1 MGRQRGGVEA
11 DPLGDAVE
19 GAVDHQLDL
28 VFFEARGEPFRQ
40 RQVAAA
46 REDATAR
53 SAADAAAEA
62 RFHQVEKDFNAYK
75 RIRIKS
81 ADPEKGGKTIA
92 LKKTKLAELV
102 NLYASLTSYNSRNWT
117 IAVMGRVADAHAD
130 FAQMMY
136 KAPEPKGLSDD
147 EFDMYITMV
156 EDFGLQYENEAIKRY
171 EQAVLQSRRLKVTSE
186 WTTYALQK
194 INKYKPTEYPLFK
207 ELKRKTV
214 SDPLYT
220 IDTRVP
226 EGR

>member
-1 MGRQRGGVEA
+1 MNQLRNRREGWVGGRRVRGGHCWES
-11 DPLGDAVE
+11 LGW
-19 GAVDHQLDL
+19 GR
-28 VFFEARGEPFRQ
+28 ARGER
-40 RQVAAA
+40 A
-46 REDATAR
+46 EGLH
-53 SAADAAAEA
+53 AADAAAEA

-75 RIRIKS
+75 KILIKS
-81 ADPEKGGKTIA
+81 ADPVKGGKVIA
-92 LKKTKLAELV
+92 KKKTKLSDLV
-102 NLYASLTSYNSRNWT
+102 NLYASLTAYNSRNWT
-117 IAVMGRVADAHAD
+117 IAIMGRVADAHAD

-147 EFDMYITMV
+147 EFDIYVTMV

-207 ELKRKTV
+207 EEKRKTV
-214 SDPLYT
+214 SDPFYT
-220 IDTRVP
+220 IDTRTP